1 MFTITGAQQTLM
13 IVMAWIRAIISML
26 KTGDTMNFYIQ
37 QSIHIHFIKIGGIT
51 NSSVLQIGS
60 AGIIKPASYLYNT
73 GNFTE
78 PAPEAEGPAPA
89 GPAGG
94 SVFLSPSV
102 PLTGAQKR

>member
-1 MFTITGAQQTLM
+1 
-13 IVMAWIRAIISML
+13 
-26 KTGDTMNFYIQ
+26 MNFYIQ

-73 GNFTE
+73 GGFTE
-78 PAPEAEGPAPA
+78 PAPEAEGPTPA